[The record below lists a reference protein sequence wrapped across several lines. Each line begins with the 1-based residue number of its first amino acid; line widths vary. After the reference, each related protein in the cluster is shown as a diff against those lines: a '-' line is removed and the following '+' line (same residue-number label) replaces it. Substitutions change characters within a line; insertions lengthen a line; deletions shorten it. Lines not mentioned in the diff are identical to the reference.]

1 MSFWNKIEK
10 PADAPAAPSDAA
22 RPAPAAAAP
31 PPPAPPAP
39 VQTAAPVVSP
49 PPPAPAPAPAPT
61 ASPAAAVGGP
71 GDLRLGRGVRLE
83 GKLSFSG
90 TVRIDATFQGSIVT
104 DGVLVVG
111 QDAKVEAEISCGTVV
126 IEGEVIGN
134 VVASQGVELHATARV
149 RGDVETP
156 AFAIDRGAVFEGASR
171 RPGGTASSD
180 RRAGKHAAAPE
191 HSK

>member
-1 MSFWNKIEK
+1 MSFWNKIEQ
-10 PADAPAAPSDAA
+10 PFSDAPAPPAEPQ

-31 PPPAPPAP
+31 PAPAAAERPAATQAPAP
-39 VQTAAPVVSP
+39 AA
-49 PPPAPAPAPAPT
+49 PAPAPAPAP
-61 ASPAAAVGGP
+61 ASSASVGGP

-83 GKLSFSG
+83 GKLTFSG

-111 QDAKVEAEISCGTVV
+111 EAAKVEAEIACGTVV
-126 IEGEVIGN
+126 VEGEVIGD
-134 VVASQGVELHATARV
+134 VVASQAVELRASGRL

-180 RRAGKHAAAPE
+180 RRAGKHAAAPA
-191 HSK
+191 HAK